1 MKSHSI
7 AIVVFSTI
15 ILAACH
21 RDNAQEHPVS
31 TQYASISCWAGDVHG
46 PMDLRIYYGDT
57 EAGQPITI
65 DSSGVDFREAKT
77 EQHKHV
83 YGGACLVEYHDH

>member
-7 AIVVFSTI
+7 AIAVFSTI

-21 RDNAQEHPVS
+21 RDDAQEHPAS
-31 TQYASISCWAGDVHG
+31 TQYATISCWAGANS
-46 PMDLRIYYGDT
+46 PIYYGDT

-65 DSSGVDFREAKT
+65 DSSGVDFWEAKT

-83 YGGACLVEYHDH
+83 YGGACVVQYHDQ